1 MKNFKD
7 KLEQALVKKAMG
19 YSVEETVCEYGMCDD
34 ELKLIKKKISKKY
47 YPPDLSAI
55 NLLIGSTNKSDYDN
69 MTDEELEQEKN
80 RLLNLIKEEEDGN
93 KSNW

>member
-1 MKNFKD
+1 MKNLKD
-7 KLEQALVKKAMG
+7 KLNDALVKKAMG
-19 YSVEETVCEYGMCDD
+19 YSVEESVCEYD

-55 NLLIGSTNKSDYDN
+55 NLLIGSVNKSDFET

-80 RLLNLIKEEEDGN
+80 RLLKLLKENENGDN
-93 KSNW
+93 KE

>member
-1 MKNFKD
+1 MKNLKD
-7 KLEQALVKKAMG
+7 KLNDALVKKAMG
-19 YSVEETVCEYGMCDD
+19 YSVEESVCEYGMCDD

-55 NLLIGSTNKSDYDN
+55 NLLIGSVNKSDFET

-80 RLLNLIKEEEDGN
+80 RLLKLLKENENGDKKE
-93 KSNW
+93 

>member
-1 MKNFKD
+1 MKNLKD
-7 KLEQALVKKAMG
+7 KLNDALVKKAMG
-19 YSVEETVCEYGMCDD
+19 YSVEESVCEYGMCDD

-55 NLLIGSTNKSDYDN
+55 NLLIGSANKSDFET

-80 RLLNLIKEEEDGN
+80 RLLKLLKENENGDN
-93 KSNW
+93 KE